1 MVDRPEENR
10 DRRLSLEDLYRDWL
24 GVTSPSPTYY
34 DLLGVPPLERDATRI
49 LQAAR
54 EVKRKIR
61 AYQIGRYRKQA
72 LDLLSDVGQAV
83 SVLTNAARRQAYDNE
98 LLQRW
103 REAIEALYN
112 RHCMDRPHE
121 PETLEAWLIA
131 CRESGVPVSRLIPA
145 IMRFLR
151 PQMDSWPARG
161 EHGLNLPKGLWIYRD
176 AVVLGSCL
184 DDIPLERRAEA
195 VKGLQKALGIPEGLA
210 RVVAEE
216 VTQESRLLDRM
227 SLVRQA
233 QGDPGGT
240 VLRMGWRI
248 KRLGGRPDQRSKIL
262 SSVGALV
269 GLDRRRIR
277 VLLPRLDER
286 PVVLPASRRAAL
298 AARTV
303 GRRAHETGR
312 QVRGWLGLA
321 WAWLADRPQL
331 LVAAAVLSG
340 LVVLVLAVLV
350 VAGVWKPWGPSTESK
365 GAPPIESPPPPMGLP
380 APPEGPAES
389 PPSDLEEW
397 KEFMK
402 KYPVEPGAVPPTP
415 PTSVP
420 ARDREEPSADE

>member
-1 MVDRPEENR
+1 MTENTSAHKQPGE
-10 DRRLSLEDLYRDWL
+10 LSREDLYRDWL

-72 LDLLSDVGQAV
+72 LGLLSDVGQAV
-83 SVLTNAARRQAYDNE
+83 SVLTNAAKRRVYDND
-98 LLQRW
+98 LLRGW
-103 REAIEALYN
+103 RKTIEALYDGHCAN
-112 RHCMDRPHE
+112 RSHE
-121 PETLEAWLIA
+121 PETLETWLIA
-131 CRESGVPVSRLIPA
+131 CRESGVPVSRLIPT

-151 PQMDSWPARG
+151 PRMDSWPARG

-184 DDIPLERRAEA
+184 DDIPLERRVEA

-233 QGDPGGT
+233 QGDPEGT

-248 KRLGGRPDQRSKIL
+248 KRLGGHPDQRSKIL

-277 VLLPRLDER
+277 VLLPRLGER
-286 PVVLPASRRAAL
+286 PAVLPASRRAAL

-340 LVVLVLAVLV
+340 LVVLVLAVLA
-350 VAGVWKPWGPSTESK
+350 VAGVWKPWGPSTESEV
-365 GAPPIESPPPPMGLP
+365 APPIESPPPPTGLP
-380 APPEGPAES
+380 LTPGRPGEE
-389 PPSDLEEW
+389 PPSGLEEW

-402 KYPVEPGAVPPTP
+402 KYPVDPGAVPPAP
-415 PTSVP
+415 PSVP
-420 ARDREEPSADE
+420 AQEREEPSADE